1 MKQTTRLRELL
12 KKPGLIVMP
21 GSFSALS
28 AKLVEDAGFEAVYMS
43 GGCTSMSFTGWADVG
58 LITFDEML
66 LNVRLIADR
75 VNIPV
80 VADADTGYGNALN
93 LMRTTRAY
101 IRAGAAAMHVEDQ
114 RLPKRCGNLPG
125 KLLVSREEFVGKIRA
140 AKDVISKMDP
150 DFVFIARTDARNSVD
165 GSLDE
170 AIGRANLYAE
180 SGADVVLPDGLQ
192 SPEEVATFARG
203 VKAPTMVFAGYG
215 STYGSMSAKELEVAG
230 VKVMAMPGAQFS
242 PAIYAQV
249 EALKLLKKHGT
260 DMVYKDKQFKIRE
273 CFDLSGLQEYRANEE
288 KYLPREEME
297 KYKKSGPGI

>member
-12 KKPGLIVMP
+12 KKPGTILIP
-21 GSFSALS
+21 GSFSAMS

-66 LNVRLIADR
+66 LNLRLIADR

-80 VADADTGYGNALN
+80 IADADTGYGNALN
-93 LMRTTRAY
+93 LMRTTQAY

-114 RLPKRCGNLPG
+114 TLPKRCGNLPG
-125 KLLVSREEFVGKIRA
+125 KLVVSREEFVGKIRA
-140 AKDVISKMDP
+140 AKDVINKMDP
-150 DFVFIARTDARNSVD
+150 DFIFIARTDARNSVG

-180 SGADVVLPDGLQ
+180 AGADIVLPDGLQ
-192 SPEEVATFARG
+192 SPEEVAAFARG
-203 VKAPTMVFAGYG
+203 VKAPTMVFTGYG
-215 STYGSMSAKELEVAG
+215 SSFGSMSVKELDAAG
-230 VKVMAMPGAQFS
+230 VKIMAMPGAQFS
-242 PAIYAQV
+242 PALYAQI

-273 CFDLSGLQEYRANEE
+273 MFDLSGLQEYKGYEE

>member
-12 KKPGLIVMP
+12 KKPGTILIP
-21 GSFSALS
+21 GSFSAMS

-66 LNVRLIADR
+66 LNLRLIADR

-80 VADADTGYGNALN
+80 IADADTGYGNALN
-93 LMRTTRAY
+93 LMRTTQAY

-114 RLPKRCGNLPG
+114 TLPKRCGNLPG
-125 KLLVSREEFVGKIRA
+125 KLVVSREEFVGKIRA
-140 AKDVISKMDP
+140 AKDVINKMDP
-150 DFVFIARTDARNSVD
+150 DFIFIARTDARNSVG

-180 SGADVVLPDGLQ
+180 AGADIVLPDGLQ
-192 SPEEVATFARG
+192 SPEEVAAFARG
-203 VKAPTMVFAGYG
+203 VKAPTMVFTGYG
-215 STYGSMSAKELEVAG
+215 STFGSMSVKELDAAG
-230 VKVMAMPGAQFS
+230 VKIMAMPGAQFS
-242 PAIYAQV
+242 PALYAQI

-273 CFDLSGLQEYRANEE
+273 MFDLSGLQEYKGYEE

>member
-1 MKQTTRLRELL
+1 
-12 KKPGLIVMP
+12 VMP

-140 AKDVISKMDP
+140 AKDVINKMDP

>member
-288 KYLPREEME
+288 RYLPREEME

>member
-1 MKQTTRLRELL
+1 MRQTTRLRELL

-140 AKDVISKMDP
+140 AKDVIDKMDP

-192 SPEEVATFARG
+192 SPEEVATFAG
-203 VKAPTMVFAGYG
+203 SVKAPTMLFAGYG
-215 STYGSMSAKELEVAG
+215 STYGSMSAKELEAAG

-297 KYKKSGPGI
+297 KYNKSGPGI

>member
-140 AKDVISKMDP
+140 AKDVINKMDP

-288 KYLPREEME
+288 RYLPREEME

>member
-140 AKDVISKMDP
+140 AKDVINKMDP

-192 SPEEVATFARG
+192 SPEEVATFARS
-203 VKAPTMVFAGYG
+203 VKAPTMLFAGYG
-215 STYGSMSAKELEVAG
+215 STYGSMSAKELEGAG

-249 EALKLLKKHGT
+249 EALNLLKKHGT

>member
-12 KKPGLIVMP
+12 KKPGTILIP
-21 GSFSALS
+21 GSFSAMS

-66 LNVRLIADR
+66 LNLRLIADR

-80 VADADTGYGNALN
+80 IADADTGYGNALN
-93 LMRTTRAY
+93 LMRTTQAY

-114 RLPKRCGNLPG
+114 TLPKRCGNLPG
-125 KLLVSREEFVGKIRA
+125 KLVVSREEFVGKIRA
-140 AKDVISKMDP
+140 AKDVINKMDP
-150 DFVFIARTDARNSVD
+150 DFIFIARTDARNSVG

-180 SGADVVLPDGLQ
+180 AGADIVLPDGLQ
-192 SPEEVATFARG
+192 SPEEVAAFARG
-203 VKAPTMVFAGYG
+203 VKAPTMVFTGYG
-215 STYGSMSAKELEVAG
+215 STFGSMSVKELDAAG
-230 VKVMAMPGAQFS
+230 VRIMAMPGAQFS
-242 PAIYAQV
+242 PALYAQI

-273 CFDLSGLQEYRANEE
+273 MFDLSGLQEYKGYEE

>member
-1 MKQTTRLRELL
+1 MRKTTRLRELL

-21 GSFSALS
+21 GSFSAMS

-66 LNVRLIADR
+66 LNVRLIVDR

-93 LMRTTRAY
+93 LMRTTQAY

-114 RLPKRCGNLPG
+114 TLPKRCGNLPG

-140 AKDVISKMDP
+140 AKDVINKMDP
-150 DFVFIARTDARNSVD
+150 DFVFIARTDARNSVG

-170 AIGRANLYAE
+170 AIGRANLYAD
-180 SGADVVLPDGLQ
+180 SGADIVLPDGLQ

-203 VKAPTMVFAGYG
+203 VKAPTMVFTGYG
-215 STYGSMSAKELEVAG
+215 STYGSMSAKELEAAG
-230 VKVMAMPGAQFS
+230 VKIMAMPGAQFS
-242 PAIYAQV
+242 PALYAQI

-260 DMVYKDKQFKIRE
+260 DMVYKDKEFKIRE
-273 CFDLSGLQEYRANEE
+273 MFDLSGLQEYKGYEE
-288 KYLPREEME
+288 KYLPSEEME

>member
-1 MKQTTRLRELL
+1 MKPTTKLRELL
-12 KKPGLIVMP
+12 KKPGVIVMP
-21 GSFSALS
+21 GSFSAMS
-28 AKLVEDAGFEAVYMS
+28 AKLVEDAGFESVYMS

-66 LNVRLIADR
+66 LNVRLIVDR

-93 LMRTTRAY
+93 LMRTTQAY

-114 RLPKRCGNLPG
+114 TLPKRCGNLPG

-140 AKDVISKMDP
+140 AKDVINKMDP

-165 GSLDE
+165 GSLQE

-192 SPEEVATFARG
+192 SPEEVATFAKS
-203 VKAPTMVFAGYG
+203 VKAPTMVFTGYG
-215 STYGSMSAKELEVAG
+215 STFGSMSSKELEAAG
-230 VKVMAMPGAQFS
+230 VKIMAMPGAQFS
-242 PAIYAQV
+242 PALYAQI

-260 DMVYKDKQFKIRE
+260 DMVYKDKEFKIRE
-273 CFDLSGLQEYRANEE
+273 MFDLSGLQEYKANEE

>member
-12 KKPGLIVMP
+12 KKPGTIVMP
-21 GSFSALS
+21 GSFSAMS

-66 LNVRLIADR
+66 LNVRLIVDR

-93 LMRTTRAY
+93 LMRTTQAY

-114 RLPKRCGNLPG
+114 TLPKRCGNLPG

-140 AKDVISKMDP
+140 AKDVINKMDP
-150 DFVFIARTDARNSVD
+150 DFVFIARTDARNSVG
-165 GSLDE
+165 GSLEE

-192 SPEEVATFARG
+192 SPEEVAAFARG
-203 VKAPTMVFAGYG
+203 VKAPTMVFTGYG
-215 STYGSMSAKELEVAG
+215 STFGSMSAKELEAAG
-230 VKVMAMPGAQFS
+230 VKIMAMPGAQFS
-242 PAIYAQV
+242 PALYAQI

-260 DMVYKDKQFKIRE
+260 DMVYKDKEFKIRE
-273 CFDLSGLQEYRANEE
+273 MFDLSGLQEYKANEE
-288 KYLPREEME
+288 KYLPSEEME

>member
-1 MKQTTRLRELL
+1 
-12 KKPGLIVMP
+12 
-21 GSFSALS
+21 
-28 AKLVEDAGFEAVYMS
+28 
-43 GGCTSMSFTGWADVG
+43 
-58 LITFDEML
+58 
-66 LNVRLIADR
+66 

-140 AKDVISKMDP
+140 AKDVINEMDP

-180 SGADVVLPDGLQ
+180 SGADIVLPDGLQ
-192 SPEEVATFARG
+192 SPEEVATFARS
-203 VKAPTMVFAGYG
+203 VKAPTMIFAGYG
-215 STYGSMSAKELEVAG
+215 STYGSMSAKELEAAG